1 MSQAPRRKLG
11 LKLNGMR
18 RTSLSVAVGVIC
30 LLIGV
35 ACDAQGQSQ
44 PTVELSLGSETTSPG
59 APAQVPVIL
68 FARETKVGKVAGEV
82 TFPKELLSFVGVARG
97 SSGDEVN
104 ADISTKVIDDSGNSK
119 LSVLK
124 LAVSATQDMPNGVL
138 LTLRF
143 RVSPDAED
151 GFLKLAN
158 RLTAMSIG
166 GEEIGN
172 IKTRDGEVSVSKMQV
187 LVPCF
192 FFTH

>member
-1 MSQAPRRKLG
+1 MFHDPRRKLG
-11 LKLNGMR
+11 LKPNGMR
-18 RTSLSVAVGVIC
+18 RTSLSVAVVIIV
-30 LLIGV
+30 LLIAV
-35 ACDAQGQSQ
+35 DTVAQGQSQ
-44 PTVELSLGSETTSPG
+44 PTVELSLSSETTSPG
-59 APAQVPVIL
+59 APAQIAVIL

-82 TFPKELLSFVGVARG
+82 TFPKEILSFDRVMRG

-104 ADISTKVIDDSGNSK
+104 ADVSTEVIDDSGNSK

-124 LAVSATQDMPNGVL
+124 LAVSATKDMPDGVL

-143 RVSPDAED
+143 RVSPDAAD

-158 RLTAMSIG
+158 RLTAMSLG

>member
-1 MSQAPRRKLG
+1 M
-11 LKLNGMR
+11 KLNGMR